1 MVWWL
6 HLVFCRYVKA
16 LNNESVASGIP
27 MMRAMLLEFP
37 NDPVCAA
44 DKAEQQFMVRSE
56 ETRIEEKRRELKRSK
71 EKRREE
77 TRVEEKR
84 REAKR
89 RDEAGR
95 A

>member
-44 DKAEQQFMVRSE
+44 DKAEQQFMVR
-56 ETRIEEKRRELKRSK
+56 
-71 EKRREE
+71 REE
-77 TRVEEKR
+77 RR

-89 RDEAGR
+89 RDEKR
-95 A
+95 RKQTRIEENRRELKRSEES

>member
-1 MVWWL
+1 MVVWWL
-6 HLVFCRYVKA
+6 HIVFCRYVKA

-56 ETRIEEKRRELKRSK
+56 EKRRGWEGMRHNT
-71 EKRREE
+71 EVEERWRREE
-77 TRVEEKR
+77 NRFLY
-84 REAKR
+84 
-89 RDEAGR
+89 
-95 A
+95 

>member
-1 MVWWL
+1 M
-6 HLVFCRYVKA
+6 KA

-44 DKAEQQFMVRSE
+44 DKAEQQFMVR
-56 ETRIEEKRRELKRSK
+56 
-71 EKRREE
+71 REE
-77 TRVEEKR
+77 RR

-89 RDEAGR
+89 RDEKR
-95 A
+95 RKQTRIEENRRELKRSEES